1 MKNFILAVVL
11 AATAAAASAQSQTVV
26 VNEPQGSLQI
36 CMIVPSVGSM
46 TRVVC
51 Q

>member
-1 MKNFILAVVL
+1 MKSILIAVVL
-11 AATAAAASAQSQTVV
+11 AISANAALAQSQTVV
-26 VNEPQGSLQI
+26 INEPQGSLAI

>member
-1 MKNFILAVVL
+1 MKSIITALVLAVAAS
-11 AATAAAASAQSQTVV
+11 AATAQSQTVV
-26 VNEPQGSLQI
+26 INEPQGSLTV